1 MVTTISTTGFHVG
14 TVTYKNLES
23 QVWDWGGRTSI
34 TPYWRR
40 YYSNT
45 DAVISVVGSRV
56 RDQVGIP
63 KSELAAMLEE
73 EELRKAILVVFA
85 NKHGMGQ
92 AMTDSEMANS
102 IGLPALK
109 DRERQI
115 FKTSA
120 TKDPDHDETMKW
132 LDGTLKNR

>member
-1 MVTTISTTGFHVG
+1 
-14 TVTYKNLES
+14 
-23 QVWDWGGRTSI
+23 
-34 TPYWRR
+34 
-40 YYSNT
+40 
-45 DAVISVVGSRV
+45 
-56 RDQVGIP
+56 
-63 KSELAAMLEE
+63 MLEE

-92 AMTDSEMANS
+92 AMTPSEMANS

-120 TKDPDHDETMKW
+120 IKDPDLDEAMKW
-132 LDGTLKNR
+132 LVGTLKNR